1 MPLEEAAV
9 APRKKVVVRP
19 TPVAV
24 STPVGGAPVCV
35 GPAEGTLGEG
45 TPEEE
50 ATAEAGDCSLWRR
63 RQPRSPHSGRGGGPP
78 LPPPQLA
85 RHPRPYPLL
94 RLQ

>member
-9 APRKKVVVRP
+9 APRKEVVVRP
-19 TPVAV
+19 APVAV

-50 ATAEAGDCSLWRR
+50 ATASESSL
-63 RQPRSPHSGRGGGPP
+63 RSPHSGRGGGPP